1 MQEGT
6 CWASLRDW
14 YLSCCGTGRNK
25 VSNGERE
32 TMFSNIREHT
42 WPGHWLYIWSD
53 LQRLSHAK
61 YPLTSGPLQLAT
73 LSARNSTFWL
83 THTLHSLDRP
93 FSAVLNLFKPYS
105 LFLYPALISMV
116 ALELPHIILS
126 FYVLYFSLLIQ
137 PSTLHRRSITVEI
150 FVCLVHQC
158 LLLHGT

>member
-1 MQEGT
+1 MFTNARRHMLGFPPWLVPLMLWDRQEQSFK
-6 CWASLRDW
+6 WRK
-14 YLSCCGTGRNK
+14 RNW
-25 VSNGERE
+25 
-32 TMFSNIREHT
+32 MFSNIREHT

-116 ALELPHIILS
+116 ALKLPHIILS

-137 PSTLHRRSITVEI
+137 PSTLQEDP
-150 FVCLVHQC
+150 LQ
-158 LLLHGT
+158 